1 MAIWNDFE
9 RNIQEEQ
16 EEFERVVKR
25 DIVNFA
31 LEIYEDLKMR
41 DLLKE
46 DNDNPVLELILW
58 HLNRNLMA
66 LRVAKAE

>member
-9 RNIQEEQ
+9 RGIQEEQ